1 MGAAREI
8 AADQGDALAPRQAQQ
23 AAIEGIDPLAIGL
36 AGESQRDEAETGF
49 AAHGR
54 NGAGRRTGART
65 SRPGSKIVTEARHMA
80 AGGGPRRLQ
89 GELHMFPRLC
99 VWVLLA
105 SPTLT
110 FAASKE
116 IQELQRDLAQLQQQV
131 RDLQRSQDE
140 KFAALQVLVQ
150 QAVDHASKANTAVA
164 VVQSGLQQNIRD
176 LESKIVPPVAGLASR
191 MDQVSNDM
199 RTVQQAVSDVT
210 GLMSKLQAQ
219 LTDLGNAV
227 KVMQAPSPA
236 PPAQTTSGGASAAPE
251 TPAIPATDL
260 YSNARRDMSGGKLD
274 LALQEFSDYLKWYGN
289 TDLAPNAQYY
299 MAYIHSSQGDYD
311 NAVQEFDMVLE
322 KYPDNNKTPD
332 ALYNKGLALAKMG
345 RRTDGAQEF
354 HELIKRFPS
363 NDLSKRACDQL
374 KGMGLS
380 CGPRAA
386 TPAKG
391 AGKRTKK

>member
-1 MGAAREI
+1 
-8 AADQGDALAPRQAQQ
+8 
-23 AAIEGIDPLAIGL
+23 
-36 AGESQRDEAETGF
+36 
-49 AAHGR
+49 
-54 NGAGRRTGART
+54 
-65 SRPGSKIVTEARHMA
+65 
-80 AGGGPRRLQ
+80 
-89 GELHMFPRLC
+89 MFPRLC
-99 VWVLLA
+99 VWVLVA
-105 SPTLT
+105 SPTLA

-116 IQELQRDLAQLQQQV
+116 IEELQRDVAQLQQQV

-150 QAVDHASKANTAVA
+150 QAVDNASKANTAVA
-164 VVQSGLQQNIRD
+164 VIQNSFQQNNRD
-176 LESKIVPPVAGLASR
+176 LEGKVVTPVVGLSTR

-227 KVMQAPSPA
+227 KVLSTPPPPPPA
-236 PPAQTTSGGASAAPE
+236 PTTTGGAPAVPE
-251 TPAIPATDL
+251 VPTISATDL

-289 TDLAPNAQYY
+289 TDLAPNAQFYI
-299 MAYIHSSQGDYD
+299 AYIHSSQGDYD
-311 NAVQEFDMVLE
+311 SAVKEFDMVLE

-332 ALYNKGLALAKMG
+332 SLYNKGLALTKMG
-345 RRTDGAQEF
+345 RRTDGAQEYR
-354 HELIKRFPS
+354 ELIQRFPS

-380 CGPRAA
+380 CALRA
-386 TPAKG
+386 TPAK
-391 AGKRTKK
+391 KRSSSKQQ